1 MIINYWRIKMGNEK
15 AELYKKI
22 SAVMGEL
29 QRIPK
34 NGKNKEQNYAYA
46 TAEDIKN
53 ETRKAMAKYNLS
65 LLVELPDY
73 EIIEITSR
81 SGTTGTKLRGN
92 IHYTLCCGDTG
103 EIVTMIMPNE
113 AIDWQDKS
121 FSKLYTVGLK
131 YFLINTFQI
140 STGDEDDTDG
150 ASGVELSDQ
159 KQAQKRQVQKP
170 APAPAP
176 QPAAA
181 PEPAKPAT
189 VPPRPWDA
197 ATLKERITASAAKLG
212 NGEEADPTRRKVCV
226 IALAALTGHNDNDR
240 HAITS
245 WLFGEPSTKNLKKGQ
260 VESLILW
267 IGQDNQ
273 GVPSEHAIKEAAAVL
288 VEYREG
294 VGQMDLL
301 RDQALP
307 AEPGDLVVIAGL

>member
-1 MIINYWRIKMGNEK
+1 MGNEK

-22 SAVMGEL
+22 AAVMGEL

-34 NGKNKEQNYAYA
+34 NGKNKEQNYNYA

-53 ETRKAMAKYNLS
+53 ETRKAMAKHNLS

-103 EIVTMIMPNE
+103 ESVTMIMPNE

-150 ASGVELSDQ
+150 AAVELSDQ

-170 APAPAP
+170 SPAP
-176 QPAAA
+176 QPAPA
-181 PEPAKPAT
+181 PEPAKPA

-197 ATLKERITASAAKLG
+197 ATLRSRIVKSAEKLG
-212 NGEEADPTRRKVCV
+212 NGDAAEPAKRKACV
-226 IALAALTGHNDNDR
+226 IALASLTNHNDTDR
-240 HAITS
+240 HAITAY
-245 WLFGEPSTKNLKKGQ
+245 LFGKPSTKDLTKGEI
-260 VESLILW
+260 ESLIKW
-267 IGQDNQ
+267 IGCDSENNPHPQAVAEARNVLAEYAAQQRDN
-273 GVPSEHAIKEAAAVL
+273 
-288 VEYREG
+288 
-294 VGQMDLL
+294 
-301 RDQALP
+301 ALP
-307 AEPGDLVVIAGL
+307 AQPDEDIVTIAGV